1 MSAAALPPALE
12 PDGSTV
18 LRLRASGT
26 ARRRLEAAGAWL
38 LGIVWALPLLYSLWT
53 AFHPAAFETHFT
65 PSAPWTLGNFAQ
77 AWAAA
82 PFARYF
88 LNTFALI
95 SLIVAGQLA
104 VSTLAAFAFA
114 RFDFRGRGIAF
125 CAVLLQLM
133 VLPEALMVENYRTV
147 AALGLVDTLP
157 DIALPYMASG
167 FGIFLLRQA
176 FLTVP
181 RELDDAARVEG
192 AGALRV
198 LWHVYLPLARPT
210 LVAYGLVS
218 VSYHWNN
225 LLWPLIVTD
234 SVSTRPITVGLLV
247 FASPDQ
253 GVSWSLVAAPSLMS
267 AAPLLVGFLLFQ
279 RLFVQSFMRAG
290 IK

>member
-1 MSAAALPPALE
+1 MRAHAQAPRAVGRGPSLE
-12 PDGSTV
+12 V
-18 LRLRASGT
+18 F
-26 ARRRLEAAGAWL
+26 GAWL
-38 LGIVWALPLLYSLWT
+38 LGLVWALPLLYSLWT

-65 PSAPWTLGNFAQ
+65 PTAPVTLANFAA
-77 AWAAA
+77 AWQAA
-82 PFARYF
+82 PFARYLF
-88 LNTFALI
+88 NTVLLI
-95 SLIVAGQLA
+95 SFILAGQIA

-114 RFDFRGRGIAF
+114 RFAFRGRTLAF
-125 CAVLLQLM
+125 YAVLLQLM
-133 VLPEALMVENYRTV
+133 ILPEALMVENYRTV
-147 AALGLVDTLP
+147 AALGLVDTIP
-157 DIALPYMASG
+157 AIGLPYLASG

-192 AGALRV
+192 AGTFGL
-198 LWHVYLPLARPT
+198 LWRVYLPVSRAT

-234 SVSTRPITVGLLV
+234 SVGTRPVTVGLLV

-253 GVSWSLVAAPSLMS
+253 GVSWALVAAASLMS

-279 RLFVQSFMRAG
+279 RAFVQSFMRAG
-290 IK
+290 IR

>member
-1 MSAAALPPALE
+1 MSALSLGPRRAAAASLP
-12 PDGSTV
+12 S
-18 LRLRASGT
+18 
-26 ARRRLEAAGAWL
+26 LEALGAWL
-38 LGIVWALPLLYSLWT
+38 LGLVWALPLLYSLWT
-53 AFHPAAFETHFT
+53 AFHPAAFETRFT
-65 PSAPWTLGNFAQ
+65 LQAPVTLENFAAVWQ
-77 AWAAA
+77 AA

-88 LNTFALI
+88 ANTFLLI
-95 SLIVAGQLA
+95 SFILAGQMA

-114 RFDFRGRGIAF
+114 RFAFRGCGIAF
-125 CAVLLQLM
+125 SAVLLQLM

-147 AALGLVDTLP
+147 AALGLVDTIP
-157 DIALPYMASG
+157 AIGLPYLASG

-192 AGALRV
+192 AGTLGL
-198 LWHVYLPLARPT
+198 LWRVYLPASRAT

-225 LLWPLIVTD
+225 LLWPLIVTN
-234 SVSTRPITVGLLV
+234 SVGTRPITVGLLV

-253 GVSWSLVAAPSLMS
+253 GVSWALVAASSLIS
-267 AAPLLVGFLLFQ
+267 AAPLLLGFLLFQ
-279 RLFVQSFMRAG
+279 RAFVQSFMRAG

>member
-1 MSAAALPPALE
+1 MTAAALP
-12 PDGSTV
+12 
-18 LRLRASGT
+18 RA
-26 ARRRLEAAGAWL
+26 APRRRALGPALEAAGAWL
-38 LGIVWALPLLYSLWT
+38 LGILWALPLLYSLWT
-53 AFHPAAFETHFT
+53 AFHPAAFETRFT
-65 PSAPWTLGNFAQ
+65 LAAPWTLANFAE

-95 SLIVAGQLA
+95 SLILACQLV

-114 RFDFRGRGIAF
+114 RFHFPGKAVAF
-125 CAVLLQLM
+125 YAVLLQLM

-147 AALGLVDTLP
+147 AALGLVDTIP
-157 DIALPYMASG
+157 AIGLPYMASG

-225 LLWPLIVTD
+225 LLWPLIVTNR
-234 SVSTRPITVGLLV
+234 VATRPITVGLLI

-253 GVSWSLVAAPSLMS
+253 GVSWSLVAASSLMS
-267 AAPLLVGFLLFQ
+267 SAPLLVGFLLFQ
-279 RLFVQSFMRAG
+279 RAFVQSFMRAG